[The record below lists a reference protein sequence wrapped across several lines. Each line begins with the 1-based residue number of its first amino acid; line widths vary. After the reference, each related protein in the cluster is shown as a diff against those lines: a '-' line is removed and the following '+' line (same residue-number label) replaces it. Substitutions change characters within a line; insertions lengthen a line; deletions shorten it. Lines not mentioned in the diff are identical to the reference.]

1 VANGAVQEL
10 VVRSALGGNLRVR
23 APNELVLGDGTPLA
37 SATGQ
42 NPNPLFATP
51 TIKDPLI
58 SSSATLGP
66 VLLDPTFVYDL
77 PTETGTSYRLVAA
90 P

>member
-1 VANGAVQEL
+1 
-10 VVRSALGGNLRVR
+10 
-23 APNELVLGDGTPLA
+23 
-37 SATGQ
+37 
-42 NPNPLFATP
+42 
-51 TIKDPLI
+51 
-58 SSSATLGP
+58 